1 MIRLDK
7 FLSQM
12 NIGTR
17 SEVKNAI
24 RKGRV
29 TVNGEV
35 CKNAD
40 AKFDENKDIAVFL
53 GWEGE

>member
-7 FLSQM
+7 FLAQM

-24 RKGRV
+24 KKGKV
-29 TVNGEV
+29 SVNGEC

-40 AKFDENKDIAVFL
+40 SKIDENKDIICL
-53 GWEGE
+53 NKYG